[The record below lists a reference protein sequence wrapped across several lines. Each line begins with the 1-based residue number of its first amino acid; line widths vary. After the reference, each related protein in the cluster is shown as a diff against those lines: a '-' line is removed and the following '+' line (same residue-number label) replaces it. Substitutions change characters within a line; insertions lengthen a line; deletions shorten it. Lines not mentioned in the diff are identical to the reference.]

1 MGPVA
6 RLARSRVSLRTRLMV
21 RTATTRVVIVG
32 RVRPQAVDL
41 YAPSHPTHGMEKPA
55 NMKRREVD
63 PAQRNGHAE
72 HTLRFL
78 ALMDH
83 TVWTDGHAEQT
94 PWFLALREHVVSH
107 LHASLG
113 IICHFTLTTR
123 TRVGGRTRGA
133 SPRCS
138 SAGGAW
144 AWTPRPTT
152 RRWLPR
158 PITITVLTKTH
169 CLCRAS
175 WRRALPGTTSQP
187 GAQKPQLHGGPIW
200 LAQESISSN
209 VSAQTF

>member
-1 MGPVA
+1 
-6 RLARSRVSLRTRLMV
+6 MV

-55 NMKRREVD
+55 NMKHREVD

-83 TVWTDGHAEQT
+83 TVWRDGHAEQT

-107 LHASLG
+107 SHASPG

-123 TRVGGRTRGA
+123 RLPALQLGRRCPGVDSTANYTAVA
-133 SPRCS
+133 SETHNDHGPDENALS
-138 SAGGAW
+138 VPG
-144 AWTPRPTT
+144 
-152 RRWLPR
+152 
-158 PITITVLTKTH
+158 LTA
-169 CLCRAS
+169 AS
-175 WRRALPGTTSQP
+175 LPGTTGQP
-187 GAQKPQLHGGPIW
+187 GAQNPAAPRRSD
-200 LAQESISSN
+200 LASPGFDSSD